1 MLSDGFEEDVEAIL
15 KYSPKERQ
23 TLLFSATMPGW
34 VKRLTRQYQQ
44 SPLTVDLVG
53 DASTGKLAE
62 SIRSSSTPLCQTAF
76 PTVFACLSSEVIG

>member
-34 VKRLTRQYQQ
+34 VKRLTKQYQQ

-62 SIRSSSTPLCQTAF
+62 SIRFASAPLCQTSSA
-76 PTVFACLSSEVIG
+76 LSSPVCPSR